1 MYIEEDVACMR
12 KCIKNVIKSD
22 GRTTKFD
29 VLKIKNTI
37 KKVGTQIADYIK
49 TEEIIYYI
57 TTEEIDDLLQKII
70 KEFND
75 NGKECITIEEI
86 EDTIEKLM
94 IDNGYIKIG
103 VAYSNYLK

>member
-1 MYIEEDVACMR
+1 MYIEEDVACTR
-12 KCIKNVIKSD
+12 KCIKNVIKND

-29 VLKIKNTI
+29 ALKIKNTI

-70 KEFND
+70 KELND
-75 NGKECITIEEI
+75 NGKECITVEDIQ
-86 EDTIEKLM
+86 DTIEKLM
-94 IDNGYIKIG
+94 INNGYIKIG
-103 VAYSNYLK
+103 VAYSNYRK